1 MKKVIVFILFVVSA
15 SHAYAQNVD
24 SLHVQA
30 QPITIDSLSLRFN
43 KLQHDYD
50 FLYCDYELHKLIMDL
65 KDMSNSINTTTNV
78 VVVDYYNMGYDR
90 ALYESFTNNYDAYCA
105 HLDSLKERI
114 AVVKLAVLVKMT
126 KSDFSETEKAIISGS
141 FDVIKSCV
149 TTVEAA
155 LDYYDA
161 AIRAYKDKR

>member
-50 FLYCDYELHKLIMDL
+50 FMYCDNELHKLIMDL
-65 KDMSNSINTTTNV
+65 KDLSNSIAISTNGV
-78 VVVDYYNMGYDR
+78 IIDYYNVRYDR
-90 ALYESFTNNYDAYCA
+90 ALFTSFTNKYDADCA
-105 HLDSLKERI
+105 LLDSLKERI
-114 AVVKLAVLVKMT
+114 EVVRFAVLVKMT
-126 KSDFSETEKAIISGS
+126 ESDFSETEKDVISAS
-141 FDVIKSCV
+141 FDAIKSSV

-155 LDYYDA
+155 LDYFDT
-161 AIRAYKDKR
+161 AIRAYKNKR